1 MIRNLRLVW
10 FIQIIILLII
20 NLVVMVTGLVYLGID
35 TQVGVNLE
43 IASLCLTL
51 VLTIEV
57 LAYFRE
63 TFEEE
68 KRND

>member
-20 NLVVMVTGLVYLGID
+20 NLVVMITGLVYLGID

-63 TFEEE
+63 SFEEE

>member
-20 NLVVMVTGLVYLGID
+20 NLVVMITGLVYLGID

>member
-51 VLTIEV
+51 MLTIEV

>member
-43 IASLCLTL
+43 IASLCLTS

>member
-63 TFEEE
+63 SFEEE